1 MLAAAALK
9 QLLGELESARGLRG
23 RLRILARSFDLLRS
37 LDRADRERVALR
49 VGSDWAW
56 KQIERAFMR
65 DGRLSEGERVIQQ
78 AFETIG
84 SADPAELRE
93 AARRIRARDTE
104 GLEQAAVRTL
114 ERILEE
120 DDELGADPAET
131 EREPL
136 PGIDP
141 AGGEAP
147 HDLEA
152 AIETV
157 SHASEE
163 LGQGAEPAP
172 PGPEGVTPPPPP
184 AKRPPLP
191 SPALP
196 PIPTLTPI
204 PPIPPL
210 GPAALEPSPEATTGP
225 PGPPSAGV
233 ERLRALRLLSSAG
246 SAREL
251 GRDGRREFVAG
262 LGGSWA
268 TRRAISAMIESGAL
282 DDLDEVLSLLD
293 LLDRDSRKTWC
304 LIDLI
309 VRGGLD
315 LAERARV
322 LEAAPNLVARRRI
335 ERRLRLEE
343 ASRAQ

>member
-104 GLEQAAVRTL
+104 GLEQAAGRTL

-163 LGQGAEPAP
+163 LEQAAEPAP

-196 PIPTLTPI
+196 PIPALTPI

-210 GPAALEPSPEATTGP
+210 GPAAPEPVLLGPTNCSSVATQMRIMNTRRMIRISRRRDRSSFSPRRMVGP
-225 PGPPSAGV
+225 K
-233 ERLRALRLLSSAG
+233 G
-246 SAREL
+246 S
-251 GRDGRREFVAG
+251 VAG
-262 LGGSWA
+262 AEPVSGTVVSSGYSEGCSLICHECTTVRRVARIRGRLGVRVGGRARWAGGS
-268 TRRAISAMIESGAL
+268 
-282 DDLDEVLSLLD
+282 
-293 LLDRDSRKTWC
+293 
-304 LIDLI
+304 
-309 VRGGLD
+309 
-315 LAERARV
+315 
-322 LEAAPNLVARRRI
+322 
-335 ERRLRLEE
+335 
-343 ASRAQ
+343 